1 MISDALNIAA
11 NALAAQQ
18 QAIDVISQNVSN
30 VNTPGY
36 SRQTPEMAAL
46 SPTVI
51 NGLSIGNGATVD
63 NIQRAANPILNQAIA
78 GNDSQVAYWQ
88 AMQQGLSGLNAAFGS
103 IGGTTLS
110 SSLDSF
116 FQAFQTLANNTQNAG
131 TAASQQAVVTS
142 AQGLA
147 TQITGMSQ
155 QLVNQQSANFQQIP
169 TMLDSVNSLLDKI
182 ASLNANIANQ
192 YATSTSPPSTLLDQ
206 RDAAINQLSKLI
218 PVQQVSTSTASSGSI
233 MLQTPGGD
241 MLVSGDTAQHLA
253 LGTGSTATN
262 INIVDQGTS
271 IPVTGLDQGG
281 QLGCTA
287 ELTGKI
293 DGYLKQL
300 NSLAGNLAFSVN
312 QLQASG
318 TGTSAVSSYTA
329 GQAAADP
336 AGASTAVN
344 LDTNIP
350 FASQIATGSFKV
362 YVLDASGNPVNAG
375 GTTINVTAGTTTLAN
390 IASQISAVSGI
401 SSANVANGKLTING
415 GTNHVVFGADSSN
428 FLAAYEVNGFFHGS
442 TAANLSV
449 ASAVQAD
456 PGRVATTAIDPA
468 TSTVP
473 AGGNS
478 VAQAIY
484 ALSQSAVSID
494 GSTAAS
500 FSTRASSLAGGF
512 GQDTSGA
519 QQQLSAQQ
527 AVGTSLSNQ
536 WQSIS
541 GVNLDQEMVSM
552 LQFQQAYQASAK
564 LISTTSTMLDTLM
577 GVMK

>member
-281 QLGCTA
+281 QLGGTVA
-287 ELTGKI
+287 LNGKI

-329 GQAAADP
+329 GQAATDP
-336 AGASTAVN
+336 TGASTAVN
-344 LDTNIP
+344 LDTNVP
-350 FASQIATGSFKV
+350 FASQITTGSFKV
-362 YVLDASGNPVNAG
+362 YALDASGNPVNAG
-375 GTTINVTAGTTTLAN
+375 GTTINITAATTLAN
-390 IASQISAVSGI
+390 IANQINAAGVAGL
-401 SSANVANGKLTING
+401 SANVANGKLTING

-456 PGRVATTAIDPA
+456 PGRVATTAIVLAMLMRSAVAIVTGTVAGIAIAAIAVMAAVIRAGRADQQEGAHRDDPRHHA
-468 TSTVP
+468 LLP
-473 AGGNS
+473 PAAAKAIRPEGNRRRAGGKISARRLTQLVMNGIVS
-478 VAQAIY
+478 DRGRWRRH
-484 ALSQSAVSID
+484 QSKKPSP
-494 GSTAAS
+494 G
-500 FSTRASSLAGGF
+500 
-512 GQDTSGA
+512 
-519 QQQLSAQQ
+519 
-527 AVGTSLSNQ
+527 
-536 WQSIS
+536 
-541 GVNLDQEMVSM
+541 
-552 LQFQQAYQASAK
+552 
-564 LISTTSTMLDTLM
+564 
-577 GVMK
+577 

>member
-18 QAIDVISQNVSN
+18 QAIDVVSQNVSN

-78 GNDSQVAYWQ
+78 SNDSQVAYWQ
-88 AMQQGLSGLNAAFGS
+88 SMQQGLSGLNAAFGS

-116 FQAFQTLANNTQNAG
+116 FQSFQTLANNPQN
-131 TAASQQAVVTS
+131 TASQQAVVTS
-142 AQGLA
+142 AQSLS
-147 TQITGMSQ
+147 TQITGMDQ

-169 TMLDSVNSLLDKI
+169 AMLSSVNSLLDKI
-182 ASLNANIANQ
+182 ASLNANISNQ

-218 PVQQVSTSTASSGSI
+218 PVQQVSSTTASSGGI
-233 MLQTPGGD
+233 MLQTPSGD
-241 MLVSGDTAQHLA
+241 MLVSGDTAKHLA
-253 LGTGSTATN
+253 LGAGSTATN
-262 INIVDQGTS
+262 INVVYQGTTT
-271 IPVTGLDQGG
+271 PLTGLDQGG
-281 QLGCTA
+281 QVGGTVALN
-287 ELTGKI
+287 GKI
-293 DGYLKQL
+293 GGYLTQL
-300 NSLAGNLAFSVN
+300 NSLAANLAFSVN

-318 TGTSAVSSYTA
+318 TGSSAVSSYTA
-329 GQAAADP
+329 GQAATAP

-344 LDTNIP
+344 LDSNVA
-350 FASQIATGSFKV
+350 FASHINTGSFKI

-375 GTTINVTAGTTTLAN
+375 GSTINITAGTTTLAN
-390 IASQISAVSGI
+390 IASQINTAGVAGLSASI
-401 SSANVANGKLTING
+401 ANGKLTING
-415 GTNHVVFGADSSN
+415 GSTNHVVFGADSSN

-456 PGRVATTAIDPA
+456 PGRVATTAIDPT

-473 AGGNS
+473 AGGNG
-478 VAQAIY
+478 VAQAIF

-500 FSTRASSLAGGF
+500 FSTRAASLAGGF
-512 GQDTSGA
+512 GQDASGA

-541 GVNLDQEMVSM
+541 GVNLDQQMVSM

-564 LISTTSTMLDTLM
+564 LISTSSTMLNSLM
-577 GVMK
+577 GVIR